1 MGVNN
6 RLLCGALDLELPLA
20 THYMAE
26 GDMIYIKYSATEVN
40 EGNQKLDKA
49 TRRRLHG

>member
-6 RLLCGALDLELPLA
+6 KLLCRSLDLELPLA

-26 GDMIYIKYSATEVN
+26 GDMIYIKYSGTEVN
-40 EGNQKLDKA
+40 EGNQKLDNA
-49 TRRRLHG
+49 TRGRLHG